1 MKLAYTEKARKTSRL
16 FRRFQRERTIPGAV
30 ADEGADYK
38 ERIYV
43 TISSQTDTKPGRDF
57 QAGAGIEPAN
67 SGFADRDL
75 TTWLPRR
82 CEQGA

>member
-43 TISSQTDTKPGRDF
+43 TMRSRVGVGSRVGS
-57 QAGAGIEPAN
+57 N
-67 SGFADRDL
+67 
-75 TTWLPRR
+75 
-82 CEQGA
+82 